1 MLILQV
7 VPENDNAYGF
17 PWEWKRED
25 RSGLAR
31 TASFHD
37 CWMEL
42 SGNKNQIRKIR
53 QKKSKKLLIS
63 VIYYYIY
70 GYPTEGGDSYAD

>member
-17 PWEWKRED
+17 PWERED
-25 RSGLAR
+25 CSGLAI
-31 TASFHD
+31 TASFHN
-37 CWMEL
+37 CWIEL
-42 SGNKNQIRKIR
+42 SGNKTQIRKTR

-63 VIYYYIY
+63 VIFYYIY

>member
-25 RSGLAR
+25 FSGLAI
-31 TASFHD
+31 TATFHN

-42 SGNKNQIRKIR
+42 SGNK
-53 QKKSKKLLIS
+53 
-63 VIYYYIY
+63 
-70 GYPTEGGDSYAD
+70 T

>member
-25 RSGLAR
+25 CSGLAI
-31 TASFHD
+31 TATFHN

-42 SGNKNQIRKIR
+42 SGNKTQIRKTR

-63 VIYYYIY
+63 VIFYYIY